1 MYMPILTE
9 SDISRSLHLQKFG
22 AAGTSLTKAMMRL
35 LRIDQLN
42 MMYDKH
48 CHLEGL
54 AFVDAILSALN
65 ITVDISDV
73 DLKRLP
79 KSGPFIVVSNHP
91 LGGVD
96 GLIMLKI
103 MLTYHPES
111 KIMAN
116 YLLEMIEPLKSYIC
130 AVNPFET
137 NKNAKSSLSGIRAAF
152 SHLDKGLPLGIF
164 PAGEVSTLQNKM
176 VWQIE
181 DKPWDISAIKFIK
194 KAQVPVIPMY
204 FHARNSDLFYI
215 VSAMNQYLRTAKLPS
230 EVFNSAHKKITVR
243 IGKAIPVSHQN
254 IITDI
259 RIYSD
264 IIRTKCYHLGH
275 VFRRKKVFD
284 IKKLRV
290 KRKVV
295 PILPGTSGLSLIRE
309 VEELRLTNKSVFEND
324 MYELF
329 FTKLD
334 HAPAI
339 KTEIGRLREISFR
352 EVGEGTGLA
361 LDLDKYDKYYHH
373 LILFDKGN
381 GQIVGAY
388 RIGMGREIMA
398 EHGMN
403 GFYLSSLFYM
413 SGPMRNFFNNAI
425 EIGRAFVTKE
435 YQQRPMPLFLLWKG
449 ICAVTKLHPEYKYII
464 GAASISSHYSPFS
477 RSLLV
482 QYLTKYHFD
491 NELALYVAPKRAFN
505 GIMKLK
511 VAEILNDPSHQ
522 CVKAIDQLIED
533 VEPNGL
539 KMPILIKKYLMQSA
553 RLLSFNVD
561 ADFNDAIDGLMYI
574 EINNINLEKLS

>member
-9 SDISRSLHLQKFG
+9 SDITRSLHLQKFG

-42 MMYDKH
+42 IMYDKH

-103 MLTYHPES
+103 MLTHHPES

-137 NKNAKSSLSGIRAAF
+137 NKNTKSSLSGIRQAF

-194 KAQVPVIPMY
+194 KAKVPVVPMY

-254 IITDI
+254 NIKDI
-259 RIYSD
+259 SIYSD

-290 KRKVV
+290 RRKVV

-334 HAPAI
+334 HATAI

-381 GQIVGAY
+381 CQIVGAY

-398 EHGMN
+398 AHGMN

-449 ICAVTKLHPEYKYII
+449 ICAVTKLYPEYKHII

-482 QYLTKYHFD
+482 QYLTKYHFG

>member
-1 MYMPILTE
+1 MPILTE

-42 MMYDKH
+42 LMYDKH

-91 LGGVD
+91 LGGID

-116 YLLEMIEPLKSYIC
+116 YLLEMIEPLKPYIC

-137 NKNAKSSLSGIRAAF
+137 NKNTKSSLSGIRQAF
-152 SHLDKGLPLGIF
+152 SHLDKSLPLGIF

-194 KAQVPVIPMY
+194 KAKVPVIPMY
-204 FHARNSDLFYI
+204 FHARNSDLFYV

-243 IGKAIPVSHQN
+243 IGKAIPVSYQSN
-254 IITDI
+254 ITDI
-259 RIYSD
+259 SIYSD
-264 IIRTKCYHLGH
+264 IIRAKCYHLGH

-284 IKKLRV
+284 IKKLHV

-334 HAPAI
+334 YAPAI

-373 LILFDKGN
+373 LILLDKGN
-381 GQIVGAY
+381 GQIAGAY

>member
-1 MYMPILTE
+1 MPILTE

-42 MMYDKH
+42 IMYDKH

-103 MLTYHPES
+103 MLTHHPES

-116 YLLEMIEPLKSYIC
+116 YLLEMIEPLKPYIC

-137 NKNAKSSLSGIRAAF
+137 NKNTKSSLSGIRQAF
-152 SHLDKGLPLGIF
+152 SHLDKSLPLGIF
-164 PAGEVSTLQNKM
+164 PAGEVSTLQHKM

-194 KAQVPVIPMY
+194 KAKVPVVPMY

-230 EVFNSAHKKITVR
+230 EVFNSADKKITIR
-243 IGKAIPVSHQN
+243 IGKLIPVSYQN
-254 IITDI
+254 NITDI
-259 RIYSD
+259 SIYSD

-295 PILPGTSGLSLIRE
+295 PILPGTSGLSIIRE

-339 KTEIGRLREISFR
+339 KTEIGRLRR
-352 EVGEGTGLA
+352 
-361 LDLDKYDKYYHH
+361 
-373 LILFDKGN
+373 
-381 GQIVGAY
+381 
-388 RIGMGREIMA
+388 
-398 EHGMN
+398 
-403 GFYLSSLFYM
+403 
-413 SGPMRNFFNNAI
+413 
-425 EIGRAFVTKE
+425 
-435 YQQRPMPLFLLWKG
+435 
-449 ICAVTKLHPEYKYII
+449 
-464 GAASISSHYSPFS
+464 SH
-477 RSLLV
+477 
-482 QYLTKYHFD
+482 
-491 NELALYVAPKRAFN
+491 
-505 GIMKLK
+505 
-511 VAEILNDPSHQ
+511 
-522 CVKAIDQLIED
+522 
-533 VEPNGL
+533 
-539 KMPILIKKYLMQSA
+539 
-553 RLLSFNVD
+553 
-561 ADFNDAIDGLMYI
+561 
-574 EINNINLEKLS
+574 LEKSRRGRQDLL

>member
-1 MYMPILTE
+1 MPILTE

-42 MMYDKH
+42 IMYDKH

-137 NKNAKSSLSGIRAAF
+137 NKNTKSSLSGIRAAF
-152 SHLDKGLPLGIF
+152 SHLDEGLPLGIF

-181 DKPWDISAIKFIK
+181 DKPWDFSAIKFIK
-194 KAQVPVIPMY
+194 KAKVPVVPMY

-230 EVFNSAHKKITVR
+230 EVFNSADKKITVR

-259 RIYSD
+259 SIYSD

-309 VEELRLTNKSVFEND
+309 VEELRLANKSVFEND

-339 KTEIGRLREISFR
+339 KTELGRLREISFR

-398 EHGMN
+398 EYGMN

>member
-1 MYMPILTE
+1 MPILTE

-42 MMYDKH
+42 IMYDKH

-111 KIMAN
+111 KVMAN
-116 YLLEMIEPLKSYIC
+116 YLLEMIEPLKPYIC

-137 NKNAKSSLSGIRAAF
+137 NKNTKSSLSGIRAAF

-164 PAGEVSTLQNKM
+164 PAGEVSTLQHKM

-194 KAQVPVIPMY
+194 KAKVPVVPMY

-254 IITDI
+254 NITDI
-259 RIYSD
+259 SIYSD
-264 IIRTKCYHLGH
+264 NIRTKCYHLGH

-295 PILPGTSGLSLIRE
+295 PILPGTSGLSIIRE

-339 KTEIGRLREISFR
+339 KTELGRLREISFR

-381 GQIVGAY
+381 SQIVSAY

-539 KMPILIKKYLMQSA
+539 KMPILIKKYLMQRA

-574 EINNINLEKLS
+574 EIKNINLEKLS

>member
-1 MYMPILTE
+1 MPILTE

-22 AAGTSLTKAMMRL
+22 VAGTSLTKAMMRL

-42 MMYDKH
+42 LIYDKH
-48 CHLEGL
+48 SHLEGL
-54 AFVDAILSALN
+54 VFVDAILAALN
-65 ITVDISDV
+65 ITVDISDF

-79 KSGPFIVVSNHP
+79 KTGPFIVVSNHP

-103 MLTYHPES
+103 MLTHHPES

-116 YLLEMIEPLKSYIC
+116 YLLEMIEPLKPHIC

-152 SHLDKGLPLGIF
+152 SHLNAGLPLGIF
-164 PAGEVSTLQNKM
+164 PAGEVSTLQHKM
-176 VWQIE
+176 IWQIE
-181 DKPWDISAIKFIK
+181 DKPWDTSAIKLIK
-194 KAQVPVIPMY
+194 KARVPVVPMY

-243 IGKAIPVSHQN
+243 IGKSIPVSIQN
-254 IITDI
+254 NISDI
-259 RIYSD
+259 SEFSD

-295 PILPGTSGLSLIRE
+295 PILPGTSAFSLIRE
-309 VEELRLTNKSVFEND
+309 VEQLKLSNKSVFEND
-324 MYELF
+324 QYELF
-329 FTKLD
+329 FTKLED
-334 HAPAI
+334 TPAI
-339 KTEIGRLREISFR
+339 KTELGRLREISFR

-361 LDLDKYDKYYHH
+361 VDLDKYDKYYHH

-388 RIGMGREIMA
+388 RLGMGREIMA
-398 EHGMN
+398 AYGMN
-403 GFYLSSLFYM
+403 GFYSSSLFYM
-413 SGPMRNFFNNAI
+413 SGPMYNFFNNAI

-449 ICAVTKLHPEYKYII
+449 ICAVTKLYPEYKYII

-491 NELALYVAPKRAFN
+491 NELALYVAPKRAFK

-511 VAEILNDPSHQ
+511 VAEILNNPSYQ

-574 EINNINLEKLS
+574 DINNINLDKLS